1 MTFLRDTA
9 SQACAAIG
17 VALLIA
23 AGVLHEALS
32 LFAGLFFV
40 AISHVL
46 TPCKDQITRWWR
58 ERIRQ

>member
-1 MTFLRDTA
+1 MSRTGA
-9 SQACAAIG
+9 SHACAAIG

-23 AGVLHEALS
+23 AGVLHDPLS
-32 LFAGLFFV
+32 LFAGLLFI